1 MHELPLMA
9 FTLLLQASV
18 GMTLWLAFLHRHILI
33 TSSARPVMRP
43 PLLLAFL
50 AGAVGLLIS
59 TLHLGYPLNAMHALS
74 HFSSSWLSR
83 EIIFGALYLALL
95 GLSTLLVMLRKG
107 GWQLLLMLAAVVGI
121 VDVFCMAQV
130 YIHTSIITW
139 QHYNTLIMFLGT
151 VGILGS
157 ALVAVFRI
165 SGILPQIDA
174 LRNGCVLVIALLV
187 LLRLLVQP
195 LWIGDLTAN
204 AMQIAT
210 LPHAPL
216 AMLGQLKPIL
226 TLSWGISVIGMMFFA
241 VGGCKKNIPAV
252 LFGSVM
258 LVGSEVMLRFVF
270 FSIG

>member
-130 YIHTSIITW
+130 YIHTSIRRLSPGSIT
-139 QHYNTLIMFLGT
+139 T
-151 VGILGS
+151 
-157 ALVAVFRI
+157 R
-165 SGILPQIDA
+165 
-174 LRNGCVLVIALLV
+174 
-187 LLRLLVQP
+187 
-195 LWIGDLTAN
+195 
-204 AMQIAT
+204 
-210 LPHAPL
+210 
-216 AMLGQLKPIL
+216 
-226 TLSWGISVIGMMFFA
+226 
-241 VGGCKKNIPAV
+241 
-252 LFGSVM
+252 
-258 LVGSEVMLRFVF
+258 
-270 FSIG
+270 

>member
-174 LRNGCVLVIALLV
+174 LRNGDRFPGSVAFVGSAVVDRGFNGKCDA
-187 LLRLLVQP
+187 
-195 LWIGDLTAN
+195 DSH
-204 AMQIAT
+204 IAT
-210 LPHAPL
+210 CTISDAGTVKTHTDTK
-216 AMLGQLKPIL
+216 LGNFRH
-226 TLSWGISVIGMMFFA
+226 WDD
-241 VGGCKKNIPAV
+241 V
-252 LFGSVM
+252 LCCRW
-258 LVGSEVMLRFVF
+258 L
-270 FSIG
+270 